1 MKLTP
6 LSSLGDRVLVLL
18 DEDDGSL
25 QPGDVVGRIGDAV
38 WWTGRSRHD

>member
-1 MKLTP
+1 MELTR
-6 LSSLGDRVLVLL
+6 LSSPGDRILVPL